1 MGAGGWTV
9 VCVRISRSHCAFSTA
24 EPWLELQR
32 LRETPGVSVAAVTT
46 EGAELVTTDATGPCA
61 DLDIGKSTF
70 REFMQC
76 IQDASSDLHPWF
88 AWTPELCASQM
99 LTLPQ
104 TLSTLQCW
112 DAFAKSLFERLGTE
126 EEDHNFT
133 ASEAVSW
140 LDEVKRVLQHAAS
153 LSDAAL
159 RVRIS
164 SWCD

>member
-9 VCVRISRSHCAFSTA
+9 VCVRVLRSHCAFSTT

-61 DLDIGKSTF
+61 ELDIGKSTF

-88 AWTPELCASQM
+88 AWAPELCASQM

-112 DAFAKSLFERLGTE
+112 DAFIERLGTE
-126 EEDHNFT
+126 DTSVT
-133 ASEAVSW
+133 ASDAVGW
-140 LDEVKRVLQHAAS
+140 LDDVKRVLQHAAS
-153 LSDAAL
+153 LSDTGL
-159 RVRIS
+159 CVRIS